1 MKPIRLRLPVNGA
14 DHRPH
19 FLANHEDPYICGQCG
34 HSCSSVDN
42 QAAHLNEEHYDF
54 MAEGAE
60 VTGIHEGPQA
70 VLYMVD
76 HAARHHYQ
84 CTYFVGVDLL
94 LQYYVDA

>member
-1 MKPIRLRLPVNGA
+1 
-14 DHRPH
+14 
-19 FLANHEDPYICGQCG
+19 
-34 HSCSSVDN
+34 
-42 QAAHLNEEHYDF
+42 
-54 MAEGAE
+54 MAEVAE